1 MSFAGSQLYHNNFT
15 LTLIAN
21 RMRII
26 SGFLLLMFLL
36 CCGKNQL
43 MAQWVQTDGPEGGN
57 VFCLTSIDMMLFAG
71 TENGVFRSADNGTSW
86 NPTTLDYRIV
96 VSFAEIPNGDSG
108 MNLFAGTMLGGVFLS
123 SDNGNSWSDV
133 NFGLGYKNVHTL
145 AAKDTNLFAG
155 TDEGVFLSPANGAYW
170 IPVST
175 GLTNLHINTLTVI
188 DTNLYAGTNEGLF
201 ISTNNGTSWTPT
213 GLTEATVRA
222 LAVIDTN
229 LFVSTSSSGVLRS
242 TDKGANWD
250 TISYPDME
258 KSVPA
263 LAVIGTDLFAGTH
276 QGIYRTPTN
285 GDYWI
290 PANTGLTNKDV
301 EALYVRGTD
310 LFAGTYGGVYR
321 STNNGT
327 SWTERNTGLKTTVVL
342 SLITS
347 GDDLYAAARS
357 GVYRSNNNGN
367 SWTTLA
373 PDWVNSITVDGTN
386 LYAGTWGQLVF
397 SLNNG
402 DTWDYLQLPDSTG
415 RIFAIAIMDSYI
427 FAGGEGGGVFRIK
440 HNAPGWWT
448 IDSTGQP
455 DAIIQSL
462 AVNGTDL
469 FAGTSNGVYLSSN
482 GLSWTAVNNGLTNLD
497 VRALAFNGS
506 NLFAGTGGG
515 VFRSTDHGSSWT
527 PVNNGLTG
535 LALDVLSLVFSDNIL
550 FAGTWRGGVF
560 LSKNNGASW
569 TAVNTGL
576 MNSDIQASSVVH
588 SLAILGTDLFA
599 GTRGA
604 AVWRRPLSEM
614 IFPVLSAVDNVQYPT
629 EFIEV
634 TSTDDGIIYLVPEN
648 TEKDLIS
655 IRGACIDSVAA
666 IADNVVTINISGLG
680 NGKYWLYARDGSD
693 NISEYK
699 EFTITGVGIDNIL
712 TEQIRIFP
720 TPTSKL
726 LTIQVAES
734 GEFSIEIISTN
745 GQIILSRD
753 FTGKIY
759 QVDLSSFQKGIY
771 FITVRSSDHV
781 WTEKI
786 IKL

>member
-1 MSFAGSQLYHNNFT
+1 MRRILRI
-15 LTLIAN
+15 LVLIAFIFPGTN
-21 RMRII
+21 H
-26 SGFLLLMFLL
+26 
-36 CCGKNQL
+36 L

-57 VFCLTSIDMMLFAG
+57 VFCLTSIDTMLFVG
-71 TENGVFRSADNGTSW
+71 TDNGVFRSADNGASW

-96 VSFAEIPNGDSG
+96 VSLAKMVNGDSG
-108 MNLFAGTMLGGVFLS
+108 MNLFAGTVLGGVFLS

-133 NFGLGYKNVHTL
+133 NSGLGYKNVHTL
-145 AAKDTNLFAG
+145 AVKDTNLFAG
-155 TDEGVFLSPANGAYW
+155 TDDGVFLLPANGAYW
-170 IPVST
+170 IPVSN
-175 GLTNLHINTLTVI
+175 GLTNMSINTLAVI

-213 GLTEATVRA
+213 GLTEVTVRA

-229 LFVSTSSSGVLRS
+229 LFVSTGSSGVLRS
-242 TDKGANWD
+242 TDNGANWD
-250 TISYPDME
+250 TISNPNME

-285 GDYWI
+285 GADWI

-347 GDDLYAAARS
+347 GDYLYAGTRS
-357 GVYRSNNNGN
+357 GVHRSNNSGN
-367 SWTTLA
+367 NWTLLA

-402 DTWDYLQLPDSTG
+402 ASWDYLQLPDSTG
-415 RIFAIAIMDSYI
+415 RIFAIAIMDPYI

-462 AVNGTDL
+462 AINGTDL

-535 LALDVLSLVFSDNIL
+535 LALDVLSLVFSDNNL
-550 FAGTWRGGVF
+550 FTGTWRGGVF

-576 MNSDIQASSVVH
+576 MNSDIQPSSVVH
-588 SLAILGTDLFA
+588 ALAIAGTNLYT

-614 IFPVLSAVDNVQYPT
+614 IFPEISAVDNIQYPT

-634 TSTDDGIIYLVPEN
+634 TSTDDGIIYLVPED

-666 IADNVVTINISGLG
+666 TANSAVNISLSGLG

-699 EFTITGVGIDNIL
+699 EFTIAGVGIDNIF
-712 TEQIRIFP
+712 TGQIRIFP
-720 TPTSKL
+720 TPTNQL
-726 LTIQVAES
+726 ITIQVAES
-734 GEFSIEIISTN
+734 GEFSVGIISMN

-753 FTGKIY
+753 FIGK
-759 QVDLSSFQKGIY
+759 QCQLDLSSFDKGVY
-771 FITVRSSDHV
+771 LITVRSSDYV

>member
-1 MSFAGSQLYHNNFT
+1 MRRIFRNLV
-15 LTLIAN
+15 LIAFIFTGTN
-21 RMRII
+21 H
-26 SGFLLLMFLL
+26 
-36 CCGKNQL
+36 L

-57 VFCLTSIDMMLFAG
+57 VFCLTSIDTMLFVG
-71 TENGVFRSADNGTSW
+71 TENGVFRSVDNGVSW
-86 NPTTLDYRIV
+86 NPTTLDSRIV
-96 VSFAEIPNGDSG
+96 VSLAEMPNGDSG
-108 MNLFAGTMLGGVFLS
+108 MNLFAGTLLGGVYLS

-145 AAKDTNLFAG
+145 AVKDTNLFAG
-155 TDEGVFLSPANGAYW
+155 TDDGVFLSPAYGTYW
-170 IPVST
+170 IPVSA
-175 GLTNLHINTLTVI
+175 GLTNMHINTLAVI

-201 ISTNNGTSWTPT
+201 ISANNGTSWAPT
-213 GLTEATVRA
+213 GLTEITVRDV
-222 LAVIDTN
+222 AVIDTI
-229 LFVSTSSSGVLRS
+229 LFVSTSSSGILRS
-242 TDKGANWD
+242 TDKGAKWD
-250 TISYPDME
+250 TISNPDME
-258 KSVPA
+258 PSVPA

-285 GDYWI
+285 GTYWI

-321 STNNGT
+321 STNSGV
-327 SWTERNTGLKTTVVL
+327 SWTERNTGLKTTAVS
-342 SLITS
+342 SLVTS
-347 GDDLYAAARS
+347 DDDLYAGTRN
-357 GVYRSNNNGN
+357 GVYHSNNSGN
-367 SWTTLA
+367 SWTLLA
-373 PDWVNSITVDGTN
+373 PDWVFSITFDGTN

-397 SLNNG
+397 SLNNSA
-402 DTWDYLQLPDSTG
+402 TWDYLHLFDSSGQILALT
-415 RIFAIAIMDSYI
+415 IMDSYI

-440 HNAPGWWT
+440 QNAPGMWT
-448 IDSTGQP
+448 MDSTGQP
-455 DAIIQSL
+455 DAIIHCL

-482 GLSWTAVNNGLTNLD
+482 GLNWTAVNNGLTNLD

-506 NLFAGTGGG
+506 NLFAGTGEG
-515 VFRSTDHGSSWT
+515 VFRSTDYGSSWT
-527 PVNNGLTG
+527 PENNGLTG
-535 LALDVLSLVFSDNIL
+535 LALDVLSLVFSDNNL

-560 LSKNNGASW
+560 VLKNNRASW

-576 MNSDIQASSVVH
+576 MNSDIQPSSVVH
-588 SLAILGTDLFA
+588 SLAIVGTDLFA

-604 AVWRRPLSEM
+604 GVWRRPLSEM
-614 IFPVLSAVDNVQYPT
+614 IFPELSAVDNVQYPSD
-629 EFIEV
+629 FIEV
-634 TSTDDGIIYLVPEN
+634 TSTDDGIIYLVPED
-648 TEKDLIS
+648 TEKDLTS

-666 IADNVVTINISGLG
+666 TANSAVNISLSGLG

-693 NISEYK
+693 NISEYE

-712 TEQIRIFP
+712 NGQIRIFP

-726 LTIQVAES
+726 ITIQFGDS
-734 GEFSIEIISTN
+734 GEFSVEIISMN

-753 FTGKIY
+753 FTGETFHL
-759 QVDLSSFQKGIY
+759 DLSSFEKGVY
-771 FITVRSSDHV
+771 FITVRSRDYV